1 MHIFGK
7 NLHAGPNGPKCRKW
21 EHYLGRLSTILTHS
35 QGFLWHGGKHR
46 QYTKPFRENGATTV
60 GIFFDGVAG
69 TLTYFKDG
77 VSLGVAFDRLNE
89 VHEPLYP
96 IVCSTA
102 AKTEMS
108 LGVMKREFVSIQ
120 VNFGLS

>member
-1 MHIFGK
+1 M
-7 NLHAGPNGPKCRKW
+7 N
-21 EHYLGRLSTILTHS
+21 RL

-46 QYTKPFRENGATTV
+46 QYTKPFRENVATTV

-69 TLTYFKDG
+69 TITYFKDG
-77 VSLGVAFDRLNE
+77 VSLGVAFDRLNDVNE
-89 VHEPLYP
+89 SLYP

-120 VNFGLS
+120 VFFYNC